1 MAGVFYIYPMTLD
14 KILQTIYEDDIYKG
28 YAASFCPNLVD
39 EMISELVFRFLNMDE
54 QKLLDLYTNKELKVY
69 ALAILRNMVYYKYDP
84 FRKKFLDDY
93 TLPIMTEI
101 IRIEEDEE
109 EDVSDLT
116 TELRKD
122 IDKFLTNRA
131 DKIKGEWYNQKLFDL
146 YFQDGHTFN
155 EISEM
160 TGISCSSIYLS
171 VKGVQEIV
179 QTKFK
184 STYYDLRG

>member
-1 MAGVFYIYPMTLD
+1 MAGVFLLLPMTRD

-54 QKLLDLYTNKELKVY
+54 KKLLDLYNNKELKVY

-84 FRKKFLDDY
+84 FRKQFLDKA
-93 TLPIMTEI
+93 TVELKTEI
-101 IRIEEDEE
+101 IMVEEDTS

-122 IDKFLTNRA
+122 IDAFLSKRA
-131 DKIKGEWYNQKLFDL
+131 ENIKGEWYNQKLFDL
-146 YFQDGHTFN
+146 YYLDGQTFK

-160 TGISCSSIYLS
+160 TGISESSIYLS

-179 QTKFK
+179 QTKFN
-184 STYYDLRG
+184 STYYDLRK

>member
-1 MAGVFYIYPMTLD
+1 MAGGFYIYPMTLD

>member
-1 MAGVFYIYPMTLD
+1 MAGVFLLLPMTRD

-54 QKLLDLYTNKELKVY
+54 KKLLDLYN
-69 ALAILRNMVYYKYDP
+69 NKYDP
-84 FRKKFLDDY
+84 FRKQFLDKA
-93 TLPIMTEI
+93 TVELKTEI
-101 IRIEEDEE
+101 IMVEEDTS

-122 IDKFLTNRA
+122 IDAFLSKRA
-131 DKIKGEWYNQKLFDL
+131 ENIKGEWYNQKLFDL
-146 YFQDGHTFN
+146 YYLDGQTFK

-160 TGISCSSIYLS
+160 TGISESSIYLS

-179 QTKFK
+179 QTKFN
-184 STYYDLRG
+184 STYYDLRK

>member
-1 MAGVFYIYPMTLD
+1 MVGVFYIYPMTLD

-84 FRKKFLDDY
+84 FRKKFLDDS

>member
-1 MAGVFYIYPMTLD
+1 MTRD

-54 QKLLDLYTNKELKVY
+54 QKLLDLYSNKELKVY

-84 FRKKFLDDY
+84 FRKKFLEDS

-101 IRIEEDEE
+101 IRIEDEQE
-109 EDVSDLT
+109 EDNSDLT

-122 IDKFLTNRA
+122 IDKYLTNRA

-146 YFQDGHTFN
+146 YFQDGHTFK

-184 STYYDLRG
+184 STYYDLRK